1 MAYRFLK
8 KFRVVLSLVFFLLL
22 LVCFVDTYH
31 LTGQWSDGLLKWQ
44 FVPALLSAV
53 TGSVTIILLLV
64 LLTLLFGRVYCS
76 TLCPLGT
83 YQDIVRRIANWF
95 KNKKKR
101 KLKYSKPHHLVRYLL
116 LGVVAVGFV
125 LGSSTLLLKLDPY
138 SNFGRMAANLLRPAV
153 IWSGNALS
161 NTFSAIPFQ
170 DYKIFTM
177 SACLFAAA
185 VFIVVT
191 TLSAL
196 RGRLYC
202 NSICPVGSLLG
213 VLSKYSLFRLALNSD
228 TCARCMACVKACKGQ
243 CIDIKKQEIDH
254 TRCVQC
260 HNCTSACRT
269 QQSIRYQFAYQPLP
283 NPPQR
288 GGSKYP
294 LLGKGE
300 AGGRRLFLGTIGGIA
315 AAGAVRAFT
324 PAWRASST
332 HTKAI
337 TPPGSRGLDHFK
349 RHCTACHACVAG
361 CPSHVLRPAVSEYG
375 LDGFMMPVLDYNKS
389 FCNYACNT
397 CSTICPNGAIIP
409 LSKEEK
415 ILTQIGKAN
424 FILDRCI
431 VVREETD
438 CGACDEHCPV
448 KAIRMVPF
456 RDGLLIPQLDTSLC
470 IGCGGCEYICPARPD
485 KAIQVIANTEH
496 QQARPVE
503 EDVQE
508 QVEVDDFG
516 F

>member
-1 MAYRFLK
+1 MYKFLK
-8 KFRVVLSLVFFLLL
+8 KFRVAFSLVFFLLL
-22 LVCFVDTYH
+22 LICFIDAYH
-31 LTGQWSDGLLKWQ
+31 LTNQWSNGLLQWQ
-44 FVPALLSAV
+44 FVPALLGAATGTAV
-53 TGSVTIILLLV
+53 IFLFLV
-64 LLTLLFGRVYCS
+64 ALTLLFGRVYCS

-83 YQDIVRRIANWF
+83 YQDIVRRIANLF
-95 KNKKKR
+95 KSKKKR
-101 KLKYSKPHHLVRYLL
+101 KLKYSKPHHLVRYLT
-116 LGVVAVGFV
+116 LGIVITGFI

-153 IWSGNALS
+153 IWGGNTLS
-161 NTFSAIPFQ
+161 NIFPAIPFQ
-170 DYKIFTM
+170 DYKIFTA

-191 TLSAL
+191 TLGAL

-202 NSICPVGSLLG
+202 NSICLVGSLLG

-228 TCARCMACVKACKGQ
+228 TCARCMVCVKNCKGQ
-243 CIDIKKQEIDH
+243 CIDIKHQEIDY

-260 HNCTSACRT
+260 HNCTSTCRT
-269 QQSIRYQFAYQPLP
+269 QQSIRYQFAYGKKKTT
-283 NPPQR
+283 PQKPADVTR
-288 GGSKYP
+288 
-294 LLGKGE
+294 
-300 AGGRRLFLGTIGGIA
+300 RRLFLGTIGGIA

-324 PAWRASST
+324 PAWHASSA

-337 TPPGSRGLDHFK
+337 TPPGSRGLSHFK

-361 CPSHVLRPAVSEYG
+361 CPSRVLRPAVSEYG
-375 LDGFMMPVLDYNKS
+375 LDGFMIPVLDYNKS
-389 FCNYACNT
+389 FCNYECNI
-397 CSTICPNGAIIP
+397 CSTICPNDAIHP
-409 LSKEEK
+409 VTKEQK
-415 ILTQIGKAN
+415 KLIQIGKAD

-470 IGCGGCEYICPARPD
+470 VGCGGCEYICPARPG
-485 KAIQVIANTEH
+485 KAIQVLANAEH

-503 EDVQE
+503 EEIQE
-508 QVEVDDFG
+508 EVEVDGFG

>member
-1 MAYRFLK
+1 VYKFLK

-22 LVCFVDTYH
+22 LICFIDTYH
-31 LTGQWSDGLLKWQ
+31 LANRWGDGLLKWQ
-44 FVPALLSAV
+44 FIPALLGAV
-53 TGSVTIILLLV
+53 TGSAIIFLLLV
-64 LLTLLFGRVYCS
+64 ALTLLFGRVYCS

-83 YQDIVRRIANWF
+83 YQDMVRRVANLF
-95 KNKKKR
+95 KSKKKR
-101 KLKYSKPHHLVRYLL
+101 KLKYDKPHHLVRYLI
-116 LGVVAVGFV
+116 LGLVVVSFI

-161 NTFSAIPFQ
+161 DIFSSIPFQ
-170 DYKIFTM
+170 DYKIFTVG
-177 SACLFAAA
+177 ACLFAAA
-185 VFIVVT
+185 VFMVVT

-202 NSICPVGSLLG
+202 NSICPVGALLG
-213 VLSKYSLFRLALNSD
+213 LFSKYALFRLTVNSD
-228 TCARCMACVKACKGQ
+228 TCARCMACVKDCKGQ
-243 CIDIKKQEIDH
+243 CIDIKKQEIDY

-260 HNCTSACRT
+260 HNCTSACRNG
-269 QQSIRYQFAYQPLP
+269 QSIRYQFAYGKKKATPQQPKDAT
-283 NPPQR
+283 R
-288 GGSKYP
+288 
-294 LLGKGE
+294 
-300 AGGRRLFLGTIGGIA
+300 RRLFLGTVGGIA
-315 AAGAVRAFT
+315 VAGAVRAFT
-324 PAWRASST
+324 PAWRAAST

-361 CPSHVLRPAVSEYG
+361 CPSRVLRPAVSEYG

-389 FCNYACNT
+389 FCNYECNV
-397 CSTICPNGAIIP
+397 CSTICPNGAIVP
-409 LSKEEK
+409 LTKEEK
-415 ILTQIGKAN
+415 VLTQIGKAN
-424 FILDRCI
+424 FTLDRCI

-448 KAIRMVPF
+448 KAIRMVHL
-456 RDGLLIPQLDTSLC
+456 RDGLFVPQLDTSLC

-485 KAIQVIANTEH
+485 KAIQVVANAEH

-503 EDVQE
+503 EEAQE
-508 QVEVDDFG
+508 QVEVEGFG